1 MNRDDRVLVEI
12 QVEGR
17 SLPHQKHEG
26 AIMRFLESIELVEL
40 LRERRRMSEAEVRQL
55 LESYRPSAANLS

>member
-1 MNRDDRVLVEI
+1 MNRDYRVLVEI

-26 AIMRFLESIELVEL
+26 GIMRFLDSLELAEL
-40 LRERRRMSEAEVRQL
+40 LQERRGMSEAEVRQL
-55 LESYRPSAANLS
+55 LESYHPSTSILT

>member
-26 AIMRFLESIELVEL
+26 GIMRFLGSHELVEL
-40 LRERRRMSEAEVRQL
+40 LRERRGMSEAEVHQL
-55 LESYRPSAANLS
+55 LESYHHSTSNLS